1 MIVNAAQ
8 IKIKFNTFWY
18 IYILIYFFFNTQAR
32 INNKIM
38 NNNFLCIILYNKTKF
53 KKIKN
58 WNFKLIIIYLQILIN
73 VKKKLY
79 WNKY

>member
-1 MIVNAAQ
+1 MIMIVNAAQ
-8 IKIKFNTFWY
+8 IKIKFKYF
-18 IYILIYFFFNTQAR
+18 LIYLYFNLFFFNTQAR

-58 WNFKLIIIYLQILIN
+58 
-73 VKKKLY
+73 
-79 WNKY
+79 